1 MRYDS
6 DALRNSRLVV
16 RDLRPDAKKRVTLG
30 KALDGYP
37 PEVQFALYRT
47 EQGQLILDPMIPVPA
62 CEAWLFAN
70 PKALVAVRQGL
81 EEAARGETAVVGSFA
96 SSVDQE

>member
-6 DALRNSRLVV
+6 DPLGNSRLVV
-16 RDLRPDAKKRVTLG
+16 RDVRPDAKKRVTLG

-37 PEVQFALYRT
+37 PEVQFAVYRT

-70 PKALVAVRQGL
+70 PKALAAVRQGL
-81 EEAARGETAVVGSFA
+81 EEAARGEAEPTGSFA
-96 SSVDQE
+96 SFVDQE